1 MKLRRRIVAWIAL
14 LAVGWAALWPVVAAA
29 HAAATGSGIPLC
41 HQAGSM
47 VTPDMPD
54 MANMPPM
61 PGMPEMPAAPQDDR
75 GRTHCPLCIMAFFAA
90 LPPALHV
97 PHSDYYTHVVAR
109 DRHCA
114 PMPYGLEVRIPP
126 GRAPPAASIA

>member
-1 MKLRRRIVAWIAL
+1 MNSGRRIVALITLMAL
-14 LAVGWAALWPVVAAA
+14 GWVTLWPAVAAA
-29 HAAATGSGIPLC
+29 HAAATGGVVPLC

-47 VTPDMPD
+47 VMPDMPD
-54 MANMPPM
+54 MPD
-61 PGMPEMPAAPQDDR
+61 MPAAPRDDR

-97 PHSDYYTHVVAR
+97 PRCDYYTYAVVR

-114 PMPYGLEVRIPP
+114 PMPYGLEVRTPQ
-126 GRAPPAASIA
+126 GRAPPDSSIA

>member
-1 MKLRRRIVAWIAL
+1 VNLPRRIVAWITL
-14 LAVGWAALWPVVAAA
+14 CGVGWATLWPVVAAG
-29 HAAATGSGIPLC
+29 HAAATGAAMPLC

-47 VTPDMPD
+47 VMPDMPD
-54 MANMPPM
+54 T
-61 PGMPEMPAAPQDDR
+61 PGMPGEAPAPRQDDR

-97 PHSDYYTHVVAR
+97 PKADYYTCYVVR

-114 PMPYGLEVRIPP
+114 PMPHGLEVRIPP
-126 GRAPPAASIA
+126 GRAPPASSIA

>member
-1 MKLRRRIVAWIAL
+1 MKPRRRIAAWIAL
-14 LAVGWAALWPVVAAA
+14 FTVGWVTLWPVIAAGE
-29 HAAATGSGIPLC
+29 AAATGSAMPLC

-47 VTPDMPD
+47 VMPDMPD
-54 MANMPPM
+54 MPD
-61 PGMPEMPAAPQDDR
+61 MPAAPADDR
-75 GRTHCPLCIMAFFAA
+75 GRTHCPLCIMGFFAA

-97 PHSDYYTHVVAR
+97 PQADYYTHVVTR

-126 GRAPPAASIA
+126 GRAPPASMT

>member
-1 MKLRRRIVAWIAL
+1 MKLRRRITAWLAL
-14 LAVGWAALWPVVAAA
+14 LAVGWAALWPVIAAG
-29 HAAATGSGIPLC
+29 HAAATGGEMPLC

-54 MANMPPM
+54 MAGML
-61 PGMPEMPAAPQDDR
+61 GMPEMPSAPQDDR

-90 LPPALHV
+90 LSPALHV
-97 PHSDYYTHVVAR
+97 PQADYYTRAVAH
-109 DRHCA
+109 DPHCA

-126 GRAPPAASIA
+126 GRAPPASSTA

>member
-1 MKLRRRIVAWIAL
+1 MKLRRRSVAL
-14 LAVGWAALWPVVAAA
+14 LALFAVGWVTLWPVVAAG
-29 HAAATGSGIPLC
+29 HAAATGAAMPLC

-47 VTPDMPD
+47 VMPDMPD
-54 MANMPPM
+54 
-61 PGMPEMPAAPQDDR
+61 MPEMPAAPQDDR

-97 PHSDYYTHVVAR
+97 PQADYYTCAVAR

-126 GRAPPAASIA
+126 GRAPPASSSIA

>member
-1 MKLRRRIVAWIAL
+1 MKSRRIVALIAL
-14 LAVGWAALWPVVAAA
+14 LAVGWATLWPVVAAA
-29 HAAATGSGIPLC
+29 HAAATGAAMPLC

-47 VTPDMPD
+47 VMPDMPD
-54 MANMPPM
+54 MPGM
-61 PGMPEMPAAPQDDR
+61 PGMPSAPRDDR

-90 LPPALHV
+90 LPPALHI
-97 PHSDYYTHVVAR
+97 PQADYYTYAVVR

-126 GRAPPAASIA
+126 GRAPPASSIA